1 MSAGSGS
8 APSGPVRLA
17 IFDCD
22 GTLTDGQAAVCRA
35 MDTAFALAGLP
46 PPDHRQVR
54 RIVGLSLPQAVARL
68 ARDATE
74 DQRMYA
80 VDAYKQAF
88 RAARLDGSLHE
99 PLFDG
104 MADLVAGL
112 RTKGWMLGVA
122 TGKSDRGL
130 RATLAGHGLLD
141 HFLTLQTADRHPS
154 KPDPAML
161 LAAMAEACA
170 GTEDTVMIGDT
181 VYDMAAAK
189 AAGTRAIGVAWGYH
203 EAHELI
209 EAGAQAVVRT
219 ARELEEMLDVQAR

>member
-1 MSAGSGS
+1 MSTASGH
-8 APSGPVRLA
+8 APVRPVRLA

-68 ARDATE
+68 APDAAE
-74 DQRMYA
+74 DQRVYA

-104 MADLVAGL
+104 MAELVAGL

-141 HFLTLQTADRHPS
+141 HFRTLQTADRHPS

-170 GTEDTVMIGDT
+170 GAEDTVMIGDT

-209 EAGAQAVVRT
+209 EAGAQAVVRS
-219 ARELEEMLDVQAR
+219 ARELEEMLDVQSR